1 MNDKWLKFEV
11 FVKDGKFLE
20 DLHTL
25 LQKYNM
31 YPQYLAVHTPGKQTS
46 ACCPSCEA
54 YRPVKVVAT
63 VKAEFPLRQKSS
75 DGTEYIDP
83 TEGKVLYTEDFP
95 EIVEKAI
102 KEQRFC
108 ERCNECLS

>member
-54 YRPVKVVAT
+54 YRPVKV
-63 VKAEFPLRQKSS
+63 
-75 DGTEYIDP
+75 
-83 TEGKVLYTEDFP
+83 
-95 EIVEKAI
+95 EKAI